1 MIDYIGPETKLVVRK
16 RVQAAPALVFRAFTE
31 AALIEQWFCPS
42 ADASVRVDMLEVRE
56 GGRYRFL
63 YHFPGKEAVAVAG
76 RYLCVDPP
84 RQLVFTWTWEPPDP
98 FAGVETRVSVDFEAD
113 GSGTEVI
120 VTHERFPAEDR
131 FRQHENGWKGT
142 LERLDRLFV

>member
-56 GGRYRFL
+56 GAEGDREKL
-63 YHFPGKEAVAVAG
+63 KTIV
-76 RYLCVDPP
+76 
-84 RQLVFTWTWEPPDP
+84 RQTATTDAIKRLL
-98 FAGVETRVSVDFEAD
+98 
-113 GSGTEVI
+113 
-120 VTHERFPAEDR
+120 PAR
-131 FRQHENGWKGT
+131 
-142 LERLDRLFV
+142 

>member
-31 AALIEQWFCPS
+31 AALIEQWFRPS

-63 YHFPGKEAVAVAG
+63 YHYQEGA
-76 RYLCVDPP
+76 
-84 RQLVFTWTWEPPDP
+84 
-98 FAGVETRVSVDFEAD
+98 
-113 GSGTEVI
+113 
-120 VTHERFPAEDR
+120 
-131 FRQHENGWKGT
+131 
-142 LERLDRLFV
+142 RLDLKTSMGETPLVSPITRSATAKRSNARAPRAIARS